1 MHSREVKDMH
11 RKYCFLPTLPP
22 CCPHRATLAFA
33 EFVVLWVVFFA
44 DSSVVENMILY
55 TLLTLM
61 TAWAHSK
68 TTLTNPGTVARGV
81 IPSEGEE
88 GAESSRQT
96 LYGRCELYKP
106 TR

>member
-1 MHSREVKDMH
+1 
-11 RKYCFLPTLPP
+11 
-22 CCPHRATLAFA
+22 
-33 EFVVLWVVFFA
+33 
-44 DSSVVENMILY
+44 MILY

-106 TR
+106 TRPLKIQDEAGPFSVDLGVTEKEDVVKVLEVRRKRGS